1 MKSAALFTAALA
13 AIVAAQ
19 DESLAPLRPTKA
31 ASSVGNLRPTATL
44 SFPGP
49 VATGE
54 ACGEIADQI
63 SRSRL
68 QFPNVDA
75 EVGFGLNVD
84 ESKH

>member
-1 MKSAALFTAALA
+1 MKSAALLSAALA

-31 ASSVGNLRPTATL
+31 ASSVGDLRPTATL
-44 SFPGP
+44 SFSGP

-54 ACGEIADQI
+54 ACAEIADQV
-63 SRSRL
+63 SRSQL

-75 EVGFGLNVD
+75 KVGFGLSVH